1 MSNLTDALIAAK
13 LVGGSGGSGG
23 GSGLPEIT
31 PGSQTVVFAEQ
42 SVSFSEGQDGLY
54 SAMLQFVTIASGV
67 TYNVTWDGTTYTC
80 VGSEISMGGQT
91 GIVAGNLSIDGP
103 GEDTGEPFVFVHVS
117 SMNGTN
123 VATTTAGP
131 HTIGVTTSTPQTPPD
146 GYVLGV
152 DGGEWKAVPSGGE
165 ESGGGGGSAS
175 SSLEVVI
182 SAGKGGSFSCDK
194 TYAEI
199 LEAIDANIPID
210 ATVFAGT
217 HVLSK
222 IHFYYYSASRVRFFY
237 FEYNGAGLKV
247 TQLELNSSDEITATY
262 MIASGTWENV

>member
-42 SVSFSEGQDGLY
+42 SVSFSVSEGPDGLY

-67 TYNVTWDGTTYTC
+67 TYTVTWDGTTYTC

-103 GEDTGEPFVFVHVS
+103 GEDTGEPFVLVHVS

-123 VATTTAGP
+123 VATTTAGS
-131 HTIGVTTSTPQTPPD
+131 HTIGVTTGTPQTPPD

-152 DGGEWKAVPSGGE
+152 DGGEWKAVPSGGG
-165 ESGGGGGSAS
+165 ESGGGTLIIHFDDDTGVCDTTWQDILDA
-175 SSLEVVI
+175 LERGDRVI
-182 SAGKGGSFSCDK
+182 SLFLEPGGASVQQEPILMAVHSSKYTIISLSAMIGDSAPASCDSPNG
-194 TYAEI
+194 Y
-199 LEAIDANIPID
+199 P
-210 ATVFAGT
+210 
-217 HVLSK
+217 
-222 IHFYYYSASRVRFFY
+222 VR
-237 FEYNGAGLKV
+237 
-247 TQLELNSSDEITATY
+247 
-262 MIASGTWENV
+262 